1 MFKPPSPQDGGQA
14 RGAPRA
20 VSRRIR
26 TCAARFG
33 APALIALGSALAV
46 LALLFC
52 AMFVPGFV
60 RPAGAETT
68 SSTLTA
74 PAHPS
79 GADPAAPNPAPAVP
93 LIPVPAEPAPGRQ
106 LVTLPWGAGDGQ
118 VGLARPVEGLT
129 RGPEALAVAPGG
141 RIAILDSVNSRLVLL
156 AADGSFTNTIPLTL
170 SEPRFLAVDDQAVYV
185 LDADADRQLVSLDW
199 QGVALHSAQV
209 PAVDDVVTGLLLTV
223 DGPCIEVAHD
233 NVFVVDFNDT
243 GSSAARSGKPTKAG
257 LRATAGRP
265 VDRDL
270 GKAVKITFKPKD
282 GMKVKRF
289 KVDKKSLKGEQTQAV
304 APKFAGRAIECLVS
318 VDGDG
323 RGGLIVGAR
332 MLRSK
337 GDPKGAP
344 SLVVGRLAAAADQG
358 GTGPA
363 LTDTVT
369 LSDSPFAYLG
379 QPYTVAPDGRVLQ
392 PVGSDQGYTIFIYT
406 LPGSAASASTPG
418 KEEVQP

>member
-1 MFKPPSPQDGGQA
+1 MYKRPSPQDGGQA

-33 APALIALGSALAV
+33 APPLIALGSALAV

-68 SSTLTA
+68 SSTLAA
-74 PAHPS
+74 PADPS
-79 GADPAAPNPAPAVP
+79 AAGPTPADPVTTDTVPAVP
-93 LIPVPAEPAPGRQ
+93 APAEPAPGRQ

-118 VGLARPVEGLT
+118 VGLARPAEGLT

-141 RIAILDSVNSRLVLL
+141 RIAVLDSVNSRLVLL
-156 AADGSFTNTIPLTL
+156 AADGSFTGAVPLAL
-170 SEPRFLAVDDQAVYV
+170 SEPRFLAVDDQAIYV

-199 QGVALHSAQV
+199 QGAALRAAQI
-209 PAVDDVVTGLLLTV
+209 PALDDVVTGLLLTAE
-223 DGPCIEVAHD
+223 GPCVEVAHD
-233 NVFVVDFNDT
+233 DVFVVDFKDA
-243 GSSAARSGKPTKAG
+243 GSPASRGSKPAKAG

-270 GKAVKITFKPKD
+270 GRAVKITFKPKD
-282 GMKVKRF
+282 GMKLKRF
-289 KVDKKSLKGEQTQAV
+289 KVDKKSLKGEPTQA
-304 APKFAGRAIECLVS
+304 ATPKFAGKTIECLVS

-344 SLVVGRLAAAADQG
+344 ALIVGRMAAAADPSV
-358 GTGPA
+358 TAPT
-363 LTDTVT
+363 LTDSIT

-379 QPYTVAPDGRVLQ
+379 QPYVVAPDGRIFQ
-392 PVGSDQGYTIFIYT
+392 PVGSDQGYTIFVHT
-406 LPGSAASASTPG
+406 LPGSAASAPG
-418 KEEVQP
+418 NQEVQP